1 MHVCVTQV
9 KNHTEHEM
17 HMVFDAGTHS
27 YECVRLAVLKPRL
40 KNHLFAFCSSQ
51 KPAF

>member
-9 KNHTEHEM
+9 KNDTEHEM

-27 YECVRLAVLKPRL
+27 YEDLL
-40 KNHLFAFCSSQ
+40 CSS
-51 KPAF
+51 PG